1 LANVQIKSYRVTILA
16 RRLMGAWKAG
26 QLMWLLPDF
35 AAS

>member
-1 LANVQIKSYRVTILA
+1 LANAPIKSYRVTILVQ
-16 RRLMGAWKAG
+16 RLMGAWKAG